1 MNGEQGLDLSD
12 VSPSWMEDGLGIV
25 GEQPDFVEEE
35 LQDWDLNCE
44 TRGGEPGD
52 DYNPPC

>member
-1 MNGEQGLDLSD
+1 MNGEVTLSEFD
-12 VSPSWMEDGLGIV
+12 PSWMEDGLGIV

-52 DYNPPC
+52 DYQPPC